1 MNAVMADRIIVRD
14 HTETLLADAAR
25 ARLARQAGRARRRK
39 AA

>member
-1 MNAVMADRIIVRD
+1 MNTVFADRIVQD